1 MLLLATETPLTG
13 IEFTRRLPCGKHEK
27 TRKVGVVLHCS
38 FCKLIVMKALRV
50 FFAIR
55 QLYHKLTKGV
65 DHQMPLTPPTNS
77 ASCGDLVDLSKC
89 VVLLW

>member
-38 FCKLIVMKALRV
+38 FVNLLLLRPSGC
-50 FFAIR
+50 F
-55 QLYHKLTKGV
+55 LL
-65 DHQMPLTPPTNS
+65 S
-77 ASCGDLVDLSKC
+77 ASYIIN
-89 VVLLW
+89 